1 MKLSRSLNLYDSIS
15 LMFSSMV
22 GPGVFITTG
31 YILSQTPNPNLVLL
45 CWILGGLLAVT
56 GAMSYAKSASIFPY
70 AGGDYVYLKEAYS
83 PIVAFSSGW
92 LSLSVNFSASISLS
106 AIAFSKTFFSLMD
119 PSWDVY
125 FFEAKFLGIAF
136 SIGNAQ
142 LLGMSAILFFTIV
155 NFFGIGMASRIQN
168 FFTTFK
174 ILGLVAF
181 VVLGLTVGNYKLEYF
196 QAFPLLP
203 TGLNDWSYLL
213 AGVIPVTFSYL
224 GWNMIT
230 YVAEEVK
237 DPDKNIYKSVL
248 VSCTLVTLLY
258 VLINF
263 LYLSSAPSSLLAGD
277 EKIGVTAAGFLFG
290 KEVTLIVTAFIC
302 WVFMGGISAY
312 IIGGSRIYFAMARDG
327 YFFPSMAKLHSKY
340 KSPYMSLAFQC
351 GYACLFSLVKEIESL
366 LYLITCST
374 LLLATIT
381 AYTPILFEKRNFKTK
396 FKIPGYPYSTYLYI
410 VSNIAIIITLI
421 WSKPAE
427 ALWGFG
433 FTLLSVP
440 MYFYFKSTKHSVS
453 QPMPAFDPDLHS
465 SPEMVASLLPE
476 NEPVP
481 IGSGDTV

>member
-1 MKLSRSLNLYDSIS
+1 MKLRRSLNLYDSIS

-22 GPGVFITTG
+22 GPGIFITTG
-31 YILSQTPNPNLVLL
+31 YILTQTSNPNWALL
-45 CWILGGLLAVT
+45 CWILGGFLAIA

-106 AIAFSKTFFSLMD
+106 AIAFSKSFITLFD
-119 PSWDVY
+119 PSWDIY
-125 FFEAKFLGIAF
+125 FLESKFLGITF
-136 SIGNAQ
+136 SLGVAQ
-142 LLGMSAILFFTIV
+142 ILGISTILFFTIV
-155 NFFGIGMASRIQN
+155 NFFGIGFASRIQN

-181 VVLGLTVGNYKLEYF
+181 VVLGFTLGNYNIQNFESFSLIPSDL
-196 QAFPLLP
+196 QGWNL
-203 TGLNDWSYLL
+203 LL
-213 AGVIPVTFSYL
+213 AGAIPVTFSYL

-237 DPDKNIYKSVL
+237 DPEKNIYKSVI

-263 LYLSSAPSSLLAGD
+263 LYLSSAPFQLLAGD
-277 EKIGVTAAGFLFG
+277 EKIGVTASGFLFG
-290 KEVTLIVTAFIC
+290 KGVNILITAFIC
-302 WVFMGGISAY
+302 WVFLGGISAY

-327 YFFPSMAKLHSKY
+327 FFFPSMAKLHSKY
-340 KSPYMSLAFQC
+340 HSPYKSLVFQFL
-351 GYACLFSLVKEIESL
+351 YACLFCFVKEIESL

-381 AYTPILFEKRNFKTK
+381 AYTPVIFEKRHLKNE

-410 VSNIAIIITLI
+410 LSNILIIGTLLYNK
-421 WSKPAE
+421 SAE
-427 ALWGFG
+427 ALWGFA
-433 FTLLSVP
+433 FTLFSVP
-440 MYFYFKSTKHSVS
+440 LYYYFKLSKKSEPILIDTVS
-453 QPMPAFDPDLHS
+453 DPGL
-465 SPEMVASLLPE
+465 EAGGLSLLPE

-481 IGSGDTV
+481 VGSGDPA

>member
-1 MKLSRSLNLYDSIS
+1 MKLQRSLNLYDSIS

-31 YILSQTPNPNLVLL
+31 YILSQIPNPNLALF
-45 CWILGGLLAVT
+45 CWILGGFLAVA

-106 AIAFSKTFFSLMD
+106 AIAFSKTLLSILD
-119 PSWDVY
+119 PALDFY
-125 FFEAKFLGIAF
+125 YIETKFLGITF
-136 SIGNAQ
+136 SMGNAQ
-142 LLGMSAILFFTIV
+142 IIGISTILFFTIV
-155 NFFGIGMASRIQN
+155 NFFGIGIASRIQN

-181 VVLGLTVGNYKLEYF
+181 VVLGLTIGNYDVGNFESFSLIPSAPQEW
-196 QAFPLLP
+196 
-203 TGLNDWSYLL
+203 GLLL

-248 VSCTLVTLLY
+248 VSCSLVTLLY

-263 LYLSSAPSSLLAGD
+263 LYLSSAPSHVLAGD
-277 EKIGVTAAGFLFG
+277 EKIGVTASGFLFG
-290 KEVTLIVTAFIC
+290 KEVKLFVTAFIC

-327 YFFPSMAKLHSKY
+327 FFFPSMSKLHPKY
-340 KSPYMSLAFQC
+340 HSPYKSLAFQFA
-351 GYACLFSLVKEIESL
+351 YACLFCFVKEIESL

-381 AYTPILFEKRNFKTK
+381 AYTPIIFEKRHLRTE

-410 VSNIAIIITLI
+410 LFNILIITSLV

-427 ALWGFG
+427 ALWGLG

-440 MYFYFKSTKHSVS
+440 MYYYFKNSKSKLPREGFAVS
-453 QPMPAFDPDLHS
+453 
-465 SPEMVASLLPE
+465 EILPE
-476 NEPVP
+476 APVVSLVAEKERVP
-481 IGSGDTV
+481 VISGNRN

>member
-31 YILSQTPNPNLVLL
+31 YILSQTPNPNMVLL
-45 CWILGGLLAVT
+45 CWILGGLLAVA
-56 GAMSYAKSASIFPY
+56 GAMSYAKSASIFPF

-92 LSLSVNFSASISLS
+92 LALSVNFSASISLS
-106 AIAFSKTFFSLMD
+106 AIAFSKMLFSLLD
-119 PSWDVY
+119 PSLDVY
-125 FFEAKFLGIAF
+125 FFEAKFLGITF

-155 NFFGIGMASRIQN
+155 NFFGIAIASRIQN
-168 FFTTFK
+168 LFTTLK
-174 ILGLVAF
+174 ILGLALF
-181 VVLGLTVGNYKLEYF
+181 VVLGFTFGNYNLDHF
-196 QAFPLLP
+196 TSFPLLP
-203 TGLNDWSYLL
+203 NEPKEWGFLL

-237 DPDKNIYKSVL
+237 KPEKNIYKAVL
-248 VSCTLVTLLY
+248 ISCTLVTLLY

-263 LYLSSAPSSLLAGD
+263 LYLSSAPTSVLTGD

-290 KEVTLIVTAFIC
+290 QEVTYLVTAFIC

-327 YFFPSMAKLHSKY
+327 YFFPSMSKLHPKY
-340 KSPYMSLAFQC
+340 ESPYMSLAFQC

-381 AYTPILFEKRNFKTK
+381 AYTPIIFEKRNFITT

-410 VSNIAIIITLI
+410 ASNVVIIAVLV

-427 ALWGFG
+427 ALWGIG

-440 MYFYFKSTKHSVS
+440 MYFYFKSAKRISASPLPPPV
-453 QPMPAFDPDLHS
+453 FDPLPSDRQIS
-465 SPEMVASLLPE
+465 SLLPE

-481 IGSGDTV
+481 LAGGERV

>member
-1 MKLSRSLNLYDSIS
+1 MKLRRSLNLYDSIS
-15 LMFSSMV
+15 LMFSAMV

-31 YILSQTPNPNLVLL
+31 YILSQTPNPNLALF
-45 CWILGGLLAVT
+45 CWILGGFLAVA

-106 AIAFSKTFFSLMD
+106 AIAFSKAFFSLIEPGLD
-119 PSWDVY
+119 LY
-125 FFEAKFLGIAF
+125 YIEAKFLGITFA
-136 SIGNAQ
+136 IGNAQ
-142 LLGMSAILFFTIV
+142 ILGMCTILFFTVI
-155 NFFGIGMASRIQN
+155 NFFGIGLASRIQN

-174 ILGLVAF
+174 ILGLVLF
-181 VVLGLTVGNYKLEYF
+181 VLLGLSVGNYNVNYF
-196 QAFPLLP
+196 QNFSILP
-203 TGLNDWSYLL
+203 AGIDGWGYLL

-237 DPDKNIYKSVL
+237 EPEKNIYKSVL
-248 VSCTLVTLLY
+248 ISCTLVTLLY
-258 VLINF
+258 VLVNF
-263 LYLSSAPSSLLAGD
+263 LYLSSAPVELLVGD

-290 KEVTLIVTAFIC
+290 KEVKLLITAFIC

-340 KSPYMSLAFQC
+340 HSPYMSLSFQC
-351 GYACLFSLVKEIESL
+351 AYACLFCLVKEIESL

-381 AYTPILFEKRNFKTK
+381 AYTPIIFEKRHLKNE

-410 VSNIAIIITLI
+410 LSNILIIVSLI

-440 MYFYFKSTKHSVS
+440 AYFYFKNTKRPATMENSIITEVS
-453 QPMPAFDPDLHS
+453 SQQPSGGL
-465 SPEMVASLLPE
+465 SLLPE

-481 IGSGDTV
+481 ITSGDRV

>member
-1 MKLSRSLNLYDSIS
+1 MKLHRSLNLYDSIS

-31 YILSQTPNPNLVLL
+31 YILSQTPNPNIVLF
-45 CWILGGLLAVT
+45 CWILGGLLAVA

-83 PIVAFSSGW
+83 PLVAFASGW

-106 AIAFSKTFFSLMD
+106 AIAFSKTFFSLID
-119 PSWDVY
+119 PSLDYY
-125 FFEAKFLGIAF
+125 FLEWKFLGINF
-136 SIGNAQ
+136 SVGTAQ
-142 LLGMSAILFFTIV
+142 LLGMGAILSFTIV
-155 NFFGIGMASRIQN
+155 NYFGISIASRIQN
-168 FFTTFK
+168 FFTTIK

-181 VVLGLTVGNYKLEYF
+181 VVLGLTIGNYSLDHF
-196 QAFPLLP
+196 QSFSVLP
-203 TGLNDWSYLL
+203 SDTSAWKYVL

-230 YVAEEVK
+230 YVAEEVR
-237 DPDKNIYKSVL
+237 DPEKNIYKAVF

-263 LYLSSAPSSLLAGD
+263 LYLSSAPSSMLAGD
-277 EKIGVTAAGFLFG
+277 AQIGVTAAGFLFG
-290 KEVTLIVTAFIC
+290 KKATLFVTAFIC

-327 YFFPSMAKLHSKY
+327 YFFKSMSKLHSKH

-351 GYACLFSLVKEIESL
+351 AYACLFSLVKDIESL

-381 AYTPILFEKRNFKTK
+381 AYTPILFEKRHLRTK
-396 FKIPGYPYSTYLYI
+396 FRIPGYPYSTFIYI
-410 VSNIAIIITLI
+410 ISNIVIIAALL

-433 FTLLSVP
+433 FTLLAVP
-440 MYFYFKSTKHSVS
+440 LYYYFKRTKRASTHEAPKME
-453 QPMPAFDPDLHS
+453 PYIS
-465 SPEMVASLLPE
+465 SLERVPTSLLPE

-481 IGSGDTV
+481 VASADIL